1 MERTIEI
8 GIPSKNWTLPGL
20 LYLAPAARAGVI
32 LIGEP
37 GGGLRGPADI
47 YDELALYLQASG
59 FSTLQM
65 EYLHPN
71 SLADCTYDILGALS
85 SLHTW
90 GVERAVLVIWSSAE
104 PDAATMDGKR
114 NTSIEGTAIAR
125 VVDAIV
131 GMVGV
136 VVGVATIVA
145 RPNRRRSAT
154 RSGRP
159 RRLHLIRDTRADA
172 SAASSFLAP
181 LPRPSSPPA
190 LTICEDTSH
199 RLTLSLQD
207 DADHSRY
214 AGTLI
219 TKLYAWSCSVLHEAT
234 TESVQEPISL
244 QRQRDNRM
252 RVLNGSRVDERPN
265 SDSIRGRARRRP
277 FNTAQV
283 WLDQQWENILAGLD
297 ARDPAR
303 ATQARCLA
311 QSLPAPVQGH
321 SMDTA
326 GHIWPLLDFEARTDW
341 LQACSL
347 LHYYISDLV
356 YATPRHAVDDK
367 AAIGSN
373 A

>member
-20 LYLAPAARAGVI
+20 LHLVPAARAGVI

-131 GMVGV
+131 GMVGI

-172 SAASSFLAP
+172 SAASSFLVP

-190 LTICEDTSH
+190 LTVCEDTSH

-219 TKLYAWSCSVLHEAT
+219 TKLYAWSCSVLHEGAAT
-234 TESVQEPISL
+234 RSVPKPIPL
-244 QRQRDNRM
+244 QRRRDMPM
-252 RVLNGSRVDERPN
+252 RALRGSIVDELPN
-265 SDSIRGRARRRP
+265 GDSTKEHALSHD
-277 FNTAQV
+277 FTTAQI
-283 WLDQQWENILAGLD
+283 WLDHQWRDILGGLE
-297 ARDPAR
+297 ARDPGRGA
-303 ATQARCLA
+303 QARHRA
-311 QSLPAPVQGH
+311 ASVPHTDPGH
-321 SMDTA
+321 SRRIA
-326 GHIWPLLDFEARTDW
+326 AHIWPQLDFEARANW
-341 LQACSL
+341 LQACWQAHHHVEAL
-347 LHYYISDLV
+347 
-356 YATPRHAVDDK
+356 THAKSAEPPHIIALD
-367 AAIGSN
+367 AHA
-373 A
+373 